1 MTRQRAAQILSIV
14 VLLAALTFVVL
25 RRRDSAGTPTGE
37 ATPQD
42 AVYAMLDAART
53 GDVRAYLNSTTGALR
68 RSLEQAV
75 AESGPTG
82 FARYLRESN
91 APIKG
96 VAITEPE
103 ALSDRE
109 VRMRIEY
116 VYADRNEVQYVL
128 AEKQG
133 SVWRISRLDAAERIR
148 TIVPYGTPV
157 DAEPER

>member
-1 MTRQRAAQILSIV
+1 MTRQRTAQVLSIV
-14 VLLAALTFVVL
+14 VLIAALAFVIA
-25 RRRDSAGTPTGE
+25 RRRERAGAPAGGPS
-37 ATPQD
+37 PQD

-53 GDVRAYLNSTTGALR
+53 GDVRAYLDGTTGTLR

-75 AESGPTG
+75 AESGQAE

-103 ALSDRE
+103 VLSERE
-109 VRMRIEY
+109 VKMRIEY
-116 VYADRNEVQYVL
+116 VYADRNEVQYAL

-148 TIVPYGTPV
+148 SIVPYGTPV
-157 DAEPER
+157 DAER

>member
-1 MTRQRAAQILSIV
+1 VTRQRTAQVLSIV
-14 VLLAALTFVVL
+14 VLIAALTFVIA
-25 RRRDSAGTPTGE
+25 RRRERAGAPASGPG
-37 ATPQD
+37 PQD

-53 GDVRAYLNSTTGALR
+53 GDVRAYLDSTTGALR
-68 RSLEQAV
+68 RSLEQAA
-75 AESGPTG
+75 AESGQVE

-103 ALSDRE
+103 VLSERE
-109 VRMRIEY
+109 VKMRIEY
-116 VYADRNEVQYVL
+116 VYADRNEVQYAL

-148 TIVPYGTPV
+148 SIVPYGTPV
-157 DAEPER
+157 DAER